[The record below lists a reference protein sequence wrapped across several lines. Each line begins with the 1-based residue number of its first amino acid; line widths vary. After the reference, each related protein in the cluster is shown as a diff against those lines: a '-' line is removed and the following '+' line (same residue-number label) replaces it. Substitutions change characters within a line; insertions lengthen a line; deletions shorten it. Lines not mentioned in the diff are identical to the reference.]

1 MEIQYGFVWLVVISG
16 KSDMGVGSIMINC
29 RVCGVSIEDGRE
41 YHRTLKSM
49 FSGKV
54 TYLCYDCI
62 GDVPNKPPRFR
73 E

>member
-1 MEIQYGFVWLVVISG
+1 
-16 KSDMGVGSIMINC
+16 MINC
-29 RVCGVSIEDGRE
+29 RVCGVSIEDGME
-41 YHRTLKSM
+41 YHRTLKSL

-62 GDVPNKPPRFR
+62 GDIPNKPPRFR